1 MIPAAAALVAAAAG
15 LFFLVPS
22 DPGVD
27 AELSSHADE
36 AALALRAARA
46 EGAARRAPVNL
57 SHAEYAYAAGLLER
71 RRQELRW
78 APLRDY
84 DAAIGHFETSRE
96 RAARAT
102 ELSQRSVLRDRAASS
117 SALAG
122 ADAALARLA
131 GVEDRIWLAEG
142 ARQQLQR
149 ARAMAAEAH
158 AFAGA
163 GAYAEAGERARE
175 AERAAEGVNAALLA
189 STSRFT
195 EDEHLGMWRAWVDE
209 TVEWSRRTGRVALV
223 VDKDA
228 HVLAVYQGGRLLRE
242 YDAEL
247 GWNNVGDKFHEGDG
261 ATPEG
266 RYKIT
271 QLKGRGRSRYYKA
284 LLLDYPNR
292 DDLTRLELL
301 KADGT
306 LPRGTRPGGLIE
318 VHGEGGRGKDWT
330 DGCVAVTNA
339 EMDWLFARV
348 AVGTPVTIVGSVSG
362 QGAFSDV
369 ARRMER

>member
-1 MIPAAAALVAAAAG
+1 M
-15 LFFLVPS
+15 
-22 DPGVD
+22 
-27 AELSSHADE
+27 
-36 AALALRAARA
+36 
-46 EGAARRAPVNL
+46 
-57 SHAEYAYAAGLLER
+57 LER

-78 APLRDY
+78 ALLRDY
-84 DAAIGHFETSRE
+84 AAAIGHFETSRE
-96 RAARAT
+96 RAERAA
-102 ELSQRSVLRDRAASS
+102 ELSQRSVRRDLAASS
-117 SALAG
+117 RALAG
-122 ADAALARLA
+122 ADAALAPLA
-131 GVEDRIWLAEG
+131 GVENRIWLADG

-158 AFAGA
+158 AFADA
-163 GAYAEAGERARE
+163 GAFAEARERAQE
-175 AERAAEGVNAALLA
+175 AHRAAEGVSASLLA

-195 EDEHLGMWRAWVDE
+195 EDEHLRVWRSWVDE
-209 TVEWSRRTGRVALV
+209 TVDWSRRTGKVALV

-228 HVLAVYQGGRLLRE
+228 HVLSVYQGGRLLRE

-247 GWNNVGDKFHEGDG
+247 GWNNVGDKFQEGDG

-266 RYKIT
+266 RYKVT

-292 DDLTRLELL
+292 DDLARLERL

-306 LPRGTRPGGLIE
+306 LPRGTRPGSLIE
-318 VHGEGGRGKDWT
+318 IHGEGGRGNDWT

-348 AVGTPVTIVGSVSG
+348 ALGTPVTIVGSLSG

-369 ARRMER
+369 AKRMER